1 MIRLSK
7 YRGFPPTPWP
17 LFLSLLLLVFQLNNE
32 TSEWMRCRDM
42 FMQCHSKTTTD
53 MKAPV
58 TTHDLLLLAES
69 KLSYTNIENSGKGT
83 HREPALW
90 CVCVRA
96 CACVWYDFFVFLS
109 LFSWRN
115 PMGKH
120 LSKHLLL
127 GGESNTQ
134 TQPNPPSPLTER
146 GREREREGK
155 EKGTKDY
162 KRGSH

>member
-1 MIRLSK
+1 
-7 YRGFPPTPWP
+7 
-17 LFLSLLLLVFQLNNE
+17 
-32 TSEWMRCRDM
+32 
-42 FMQCHSKTTTD
+42 
-53 MKAPV
+53 
-58 TTHDLLLLAES
+58 
-69 KLSYTNIENSGKGT
+69 
-83 HREPALW
+83 
-90 CVCVRA
+90 
-96 CACVWYDFFVFLS
+96 
-109 LFSWRN
+109 
-115 PMGKH
+115 MGKH